1 MTYSRWTR
9 QRVLETLRQLHQRGL
24 SVASSH
30 NKRLYDAGR
39 RYFGSWQA
47 ALEAAGLPPVRIAR
61 SKEQVIGALRAWFE
75 QGVSMDQIIRRDNAL
90 YAAAG
95 VQFGTWRRAVKAAKL
110 PYRKPNWSKAR
121 IVAALRRRHAR
132 GLPVSQ
138 ALKDDRSLRSAIYN
152 HFGSLYQALVAA
164 GIPGARAPRRWSRK
178 TVVEAILARQQQGL
192 PLERSQVDDLG
203 LRQAAA
209 VHFRTWRDA
218 LVAAGI
224 PTKPPWSKQR
234 VVQAI
239 RDRYEQGLPLDN
251 MRYEDGVLHRAARK
265 YCGGWNL
272 AMQAA
277 GLTVKFNR
285 RWTKSCLIE
294 AIRASHTEGTA
305 HEQWRLDRSLVHSA
319 ARRFGSW
326 PDALRAAG
334 VPCYRSTWDQSAI
347 VAAIQQRVQD
357 GMPLAK
363 VWKYDNAL
371 YAAAKMHFGT
381 WRKALSAAG
390 LRSGRESWTRPR
402 VVEVIQCRLQ
412 QGATLTQLAKDHA
425 LKSAACVYYGSWGRA
440 LSAAEVDYQ
449 PLRRWSKKTVLQE
462 IQRRRQQG
470 LTLNSSRREIWALTS
485 AAERQFGSWSNALR
499 AAGMEPRLRRWT
511 KQRVMDEIHRLHGE
525 PQSVTTYRRNHLKTV
540 VRRFFESWAEAL
552 ADAGVIPTAEQIIA
566 RLQDCFIRRRGL
578 DDLRRQDPELEAAAQ
593 ETFGGWQEALMAA
606 GLSDVAGTSRQQS
619 RTRRVVQEPPDD
631 SPRGQHPPFPW
642 WMSRERSC
650 PRSTGSRSNSG
661 TP

>member
-9 QRVLETLRQLHQRGL
+9 QRVLETLRQRHQRGL

-30 NKRLYDAGR
+30 NKGLYEAGR
-39 RYFGSWQA
+39 RHFGSWQA
-47 ALEAAGLPPVRIAR
+47 TLAAAGLPPLRIAR

-75 QGVSMDQIIRRDNAL
+75 QGVSMDQIHRRDNAL
-90 YAAAG
+90 YEAAG
-95 VQFGTWRRAVKAAKL
+95 GQFGTWRRALKAAKL

-132 GLPVSQ
+132 GLPVSR
-138 ALKDDRSLRSAIYN
+138 APKGDRSFRSAIYN

-164 GIPGARAPRRWSRK
+164 GMPGARAPRRWSRK
-178 TVVEAILARQQQGL
+178 TVVEAIRARQQQGL
-192 PLERSQVDDLG
+192 SLKRSHVDDLG

-209 VHFRTWRDA
+209 VHFGTWQDA

-224 PTKPPWSKQR
+224 PTKQPWSKQR
-234 VVQAI
+234 VLQAI

-251 MRYEDGVLHRAARK
+251 MRYEDGVLYRAAHK

-294 AIRASHTEGTA
+294 AIRSSHNEGTA
-305 HEQWRLDRSLVHSA
+305 HEQWRLDRSFVHSA

-326 PDALRAAG
+326 QKALRAAG
-334 VPCYRSTWDQSAI
+334 VPCYRSTWDQSTI
-347 VAAIQQRVQD
+347 VAAIQQRIRD

-381 WRKALSAAG
+381 WKEALSAAG
-390 LRSGRESWTRPR
+390 LRSVRQSWTRQR
-402 VVEVIQCRLQ
+402 VLEELRHRLQ
-412 QGATLTQLAKDHA
+412 QGQSLTQLATDDA
-425 LKSAACVYYGSWGRA
+425 LKSAAWVYYGSWGRA
-440 LSAAEVDYQ
+440 LSAAGVDYH
-449 PLRRWSKKTVLQE
+449 PPRRWSKTMILE
-462 IQRRRQQG
+462 EMQRRRQQG

-499 AAGMEPRLRRWT
+499 AAGMEPHLFRWT
-511 KQRVMDEIHRLHGE
+511 KQRVIEEIQRLHGE
-525 PQSVTTYRRNHLKTV
+525 PQGFTKHRQHHLKAV
-540 VRRFFESWAEAL
+540 ARRFFDNWAEAL
-552 ADAGVIPTAEQIIA
+552 AEAKIIPSREQIMHT
-566 RLQDCFIRRRGL
+566 LQDHFIRGRSL
-578 DDLRRQDPELEAAAQ
+578 EDLRRQDPGLDSAARK
-593 ETFGGWQEALMAA
+593 TFGSWKKAVRAA
-606 GLSDVAGTSRQQS
+606 GL
-619 RTRRVVQEPPDD
+619 
-631 SPRGQHPPFPW
+631 
-642 WMSRERSC
+642 REDR
-650 PRSTGSRSNSG
+650 
-661 TP
+661 

>member
-9 QRVLETLRQLHQRGL
+9 QRVLETLRQLHQSGL
-24 SVASSH
+24 PVASSH
-30 NKRLYDAGR
+30 NKRLYYAGR

-47 ALEAAGLPPVRIAR
+47 TLAAAGLPRLRIAR
-61 SKEQVIGALRAWFE
+61 SKDQVIGALRAWFE
-75 QGVSMDQIIRRDNAL
+75 QGVSMDQIRRRDNAL
-90 YAAAG
+90 HVAAG

-138 ALKDDRSLRSAIYN
+138 ALKDNRSLRSAIYN

-164 GIPGARAPRRWSRK
+164 EIPGARAPRRWSRK
-178 TVVEAILARQQQGL
+178 TVVEAIRARQQQGL

-203 LRQAAA
+203 LRQAAS

-224 PTKPPWSKQR
+224 PTKQPWSKQR

-239 RDRYEQGLPLDN
+239 QDRHRQGLTLKH
-251 MRYEDGVLHRAARK
+251 MRFEDGVLYRAALK
-265 YCGGWNL
+265 YCGGWTL

-277 GLTVKFNR
+277 GLATKPSR
-285 RWTKSCLIE
+285 RWTEQRLID
-294 AIRASHTEGTA
+294 AIRSSHIEGTT

-326 PDALRAAG
+326 QNALRAAG

-347 VAAIQQRVQD
+347 VAAIRQRVRD

-381 WRKALSAAG
+381 WRKALSAAE
-390 LRSGRESWTRPR
+390 LRSVRQSWTRTR

-412 QGATLTQLAKDHA
+412 QGETLTQLIKDHA
-425 LKSAACVYYGSWGRA
+425 LTSAACVYYGSWGRA

-449 PLRRWSKKTVLQE
+449 PFRRWSKKTVIQE

-485 AAERQFGSWSNALR
+485 AAERQFGSWTNALR
-499 AAGMEPRLRRWT
+499 AAGIEPLLRRWT
-511 KQRVMDEIHRLHGE
+511 RERMILEIQRCHEE
-525 PQSVTTYRRNHLKTV
+525 PQSSTKHRLNQLKTIS
-540 VRRFFESWAEAL
+540 RRFFDSWAEAL
-552 ADAGVIPTAEQIIA
+552 AAAGVIPTVEQIIA
-566 RLQDCFIRRRGL
+566 RLQDCFIRGRSL
-578 DDLRRQDPELEAAAQ
+578 DDLRSQDPELEAAAQ
-593 ETFGGWQEALMAA
+593 ETFGSWEQARVAA
-606 GLSDVAGTSRQQS
+606 GLSDVNGSSRHQS
-619 RTRRVVQEPPDD
+619 RSRLVIQEPPHDTPTGH
-631 SPRGQHPPFPW
+631 SPN
-642 WMSRERSC
+642 RSARPAATTA
-650 PRSTGSRSNSG
+650 PRRRRRRSAAG
-661 TP
+661 R